1 MLSEY
6 LIKFELEKDFL
17 FVEKLK
23 KGDYDAY
30 TLLMNDYYKNLCG
43 YANLFTKDP
52 SKSEDIVQNVFV
64 FLWIYRKKIDS
75 NIPIKR
81 YLHKSVYNE
90 FIDQYRKN
98 KSVISLEEKH
108 LKAINTVIDN
118 NSFDIEK
125 LMTRVNDEIE
135 KLPEKCKRVFILNKK
150 EGLTHD
156 EIAEY
161 LQISIKTVEG
171 HITRAF
177 KILNQKLGKKIKSIL
192 IILFDF
198 KLTNS
203 IK

>member
-1 MLSEY
+1 M
-6 LIKFELEKDFL
+6 EKDFV

-23 KGDYDAY
+23 NGDNNAY

-64 FLWIYRKKIDS
+64 KIWIYRKKIDP
-75 NIPIKR
+75 NISIKK
-81 YLHKSVYNE
+81 YLYKSVYNE

-98 KSVISLEEKH
+98 KSVISLEEKY
-108 LKAINTVIDN
+108 LKVIDTIIDY
-118 NSFDIEK
+118 NSLDIEK
-125 LMTRVNDEIE
+125 LMMNVNREID

-150 EGLTHD
+150 EGLTHN

-161 LQISIKTVEG
+161 LQISTKTVES

-177 KILNQKLGKKIKSIL
+177 KILNQKLGNKIKSIL
-192 IILFDF
+192 IIIFDF
-198 KLTNS
+198 KLSN
-203 IK
+203 

>member
-1 MLSEY
+1 
-6 LIKFELEKDFL
+6 LEKDFL

-23 KGDYDAY
+23 KGDYNAY
-30 TLLMNDYYKNLCG
+30 TLLMNNYYKNLCG

-52 SKSEDIVQNVFV
+52 SMSEDIVQNVFV
-64 FLWIYRKKIDS
+64 KLWVYRKKIDP

-108 LKAINTVIDN
+108 LRTINTIIDD

-135 KLPEKCKRVFILNKK
+135 KLPEKCKKVFILNKK

-161 LQISIKTVEG
+161 LQISKKTVEG

-203 IK
+203 FK

>member
-1 MLSEY
+1 M
-6 LIKFELEKDFL
+6 EKDFL

-30 TLLMNDYYKNLCG
+30 SLLMNNYYKNLCG

-64 FLWIYRKKIDS
+64 KLWVYRKKIDS

-125 LMTRVNDEIE
+125 LMTRVNNEIE
-135 KLPEKCKRVFILNKK
+135 KLPGKCKRVFILNKK

>member
-1 MLSEY
+1 V
-6 LIKFELEKDFL
+6 EKDFV

-23 KGDYDAY
+23 NGDNNAY

-64 FLWIYRKKIDS
+64 KIWIYRKKIDP
-75 NIPIKR
+75 NIPIKK
-81 YLHKSVYNE
+81 YLYKSVYNE

-98 KSVISLEEKH
+98 KPVISLEEKY
-108 LKAINTVIDN
+108 LKVIDTIIDD
-118 NSFDIEK
+118 NSLDIEK
-125 LMTRVNDEIE
+125 LMMNVNREID

-150 EGLTHD
+150 EGLTHN

-161 LQISIKTVEG
+161 LQISTKTVES

-177 KILNQKLGKKIKSIL
+177 KILNQKLGNKIKNIL
-192 IILFDF
+192 IIIFDF
-198 KLTNS
+198 KLSN
-203 IK
+203 

>member
-64 FLWIYRKKIDS
+64 KLWIYRKKIDS

>member
-1 MLSEY
+1 M
-6 LIKFELEKDFL
+6 KKDFL

-52 SKSEDIVQNVFV
+52 TKSEDIFQNVFV
-64 FLWIYRKKIDS
+64 KLWVYRKNIDS

-81 YLHKSVYNE
+81 YLQKSVYNE

-98 KSVISLEEKH
+98 KSVISMEEKH
-108 LKAINTVIDN
+108 LKAINTIIDDDSLN
-118 NSFDIEK
+118 IEK
-125 LMTRVNDEIE
+125 LMVRVNKEIE

-150 EGLTHD
+150 EGLTHN

-161 LQISIKTVEG
+161 LQISKKTVEG

-177 KILNQKLGKKIKSIL
+177 KILNRKLGNEIKSIL
-192 IILFDF
+192 FILLDF
-198 KLTNS
+198 KPTNY
-203 IK
+203 IN

>member
-1 MLSEY
+1 M
-6 LIKFELEKDFL
+6 EKDFL
-17 FVEKLK
+17 FIEKLK

-30 TLLMNDYYKNLCG
+30 TLLMNDYYNNLCG

-64 FLWIYRKKIDS
+64 KLWVYRKKIDS

-98 KSVISLEEKH
+98 KSVVSLEEKH
-108 LKAINTVIDN
+108 LRSINTIIDD

-125 LMTRVNDEIE
+125 LMTRVNNEIE
-135 KLPEKCKRVFILNKK
+135 KLPEKCKKVFILNKK

-161 LQISIKTVEG
+161 LQISKKTVEG

-203 IK
+203 FK

>member
-1 MLSEY
+1 M
-6 LIKFELEKDFL
+6 EKDFV

-23 KGDYDAY
+23 NGDNNAY

-52 SKSEDIVQNVFV
+52 SKSEDIVQNIFV
-64 FLWIYRKKIDS
+64 KIWIYRKKIDP
-75 NIPIKR
+75 NISIKK
-81 YLHKSVYNE
+81 YLYKSVYNE

-98 KSVISLEEKH
+98 KSVISLEEKY
-108 LKAINTVIDN
+108 LKVIDTIIDD
-118 NSFDIEK
+118 NSLDIEK
-125 LMTRVNDEIE
+125 LMMNVNREID

-161 LQISIKTVEG
+161 LQISTKTVES

-177 KILNQKLGKKIKSIL
+177 KILNQKLGNKIKSIL
-192 IILFDF
+192 IIIFDF
-198 KLTNS
+198 KLSN
-203 IK
+203 

>member
-1 MLSEY
+1 
-6 LIKFELEKDFL
+6 LEKDFL

-30 TLLMNDYYKNLCG
+30 TLLMNYYYKNLCG

-64 FLWIYRKKIDS
+64 KLWVYRKKIDS

-98 KSVISLEEKH
+98 KSVVTLEEKH
-108 LKAINTVIDN
+108 LKAINTIIDD

-135 KLPEKCKRVFILNKK
+135 KLPEKCKKVFILNKK

-161 LQISIKTVEG
+161 LQISKKTVEG

-198 KLTNS
+198 KLINS

>member
-1 MLSEY
+1 M
-6 LIKFELEKDFL
+6 EKDFL

-30 TLLMNDYYKNLCG
+30 SLLMNNYYKNLCG

-64 FLWIYRKKIDS
+64 KLWVYRKKIDS

-125 LMTRVNDEIE
+125 LMTRVNNEIE
-135 KLPEKCKRVFILNKK
+135 KLPGKCKRVFILNKK

-161 LQISIKTVEG
+161 LQISKKTVEG

-203 IK
+203 FK

>member
-1 MLSEY
+1 M
-6 LIKFELEKDFL
+6 EKDFL

-64 FLWIYRKKIDS
+64 KLWVYRKKIDS

-98 KSVISLEEKH
+98 KSVVTLEEKH
-108 LKAINTVIDN
+108 LKAINTIIDD

-135 KLPEKCKRVFILNKK
+135 KLPEKCKKVFILNKK

-161 LQISIKTVEG
+161 LQISKKTVEG

-203 IK
+203 FK

>member
-1 MLSEY
+1 M
-6 LIKFELEKDFL
+6 EKDFV

-23 KGDYDAY
+23 NGDNNAY

-64 FLWIYRKKIDS
+64 KIWIYRKKIDP
-75 NIPIKR
+75 NIPIKK
-81 YLHKSVYNE
+81 YLYKSVYNE

-98 KSVISLEEKH
+98 KPVISLEEKY
-108 LKAINTVIDN
+108 LKVIDTIIDY
-118 NSFDIEK
+118 NSLDIEK
-125 LMTRVNDEIE
+125 LMMNVNREID

-161 LQISIKTVEG
+161 LQISTKTVES

-177 KILNQKLGKKIKSIL
+177 KILNQKLGNKIKSIL
-192 IILFDF
+192 IIIFDF
-198 KLTNS
+198 KLSN
-203 IK
+203 

>member
-1 MLSEY
+1 M
-6 LIKFELEKDFL
+6 EKDFV

-23 KGDYDAY
+23 NGDNNAY

-64 FLWIYRKKIDS
+64 KIWIYRKKIDP
-75 NIPIKR
+75 NIPIKK
-81 YLHKSVYNE
+81 YLYKSVYNE

-98 KSVISLEEKH
+98 KPVISLEEKY
-108 LKAINTVIDN
+108 LKVIDTIIDD
-118 NSFDIEK
+118 NSLDIET
-125 LMTRVNDEIE
+125 LMMNVNREID

-150 EGLTHD
+150 EGLTHN

-161 LQISIKTVEG
+161 LQISTKTVES

-177 KILNQKLGKKIKSIL
+177 KILNQKLGNKIKSIL
-192 IILFDF
+192 IIIFDF
-198 KLTNS
+198 KLSN
-203 IK
+203 

>member
-1 MLSEY
+1 
-6 LIKFELEKDFL
+6 LEKDFL

-23 KGDYDAY
+23 KGDYNAY
-30 TLLMNDYYKNLCG
+30 TLLMNNYYKNLCG

-52 SKSEDIVQNVFV
+52 SMSEDIVQNVFV
-64 FLWIYRKKIDS
+64 KLWVYRKKIDP

-108 LKAINTVIDN
+108 LRTINTIIDD

-125 LMTRVNDEIE
+125 LMTRVNNEIE
-135 KLPEKCKRVFILNKK
+135 KLPEKCKKVFILNKK

-161 LQISIKTVEG
+161 LQISKKTVEG

-203 IK
+203 FK

>member
-1 MLSEY
+1 
-6 LIKFELEKDFL
+6 
-17 FVEKLK
+17 
-23 KGDYDAY
+23 
-30 TLLMNDYYKNLCG
+30 MNNYYKNLCG

-52 SKSEDIVQNVFV
+52 SMSEDIVQNVFV
-64 FLWIYRKKIDS
+64 KLWVYRKKIDP

-108 LKAINTVIDN
+108 LRTINTIIDD

-125 LMTRVNDEIE
+125 LMTRVNNEIE
-135 KLPEKCKRVFILNKK
+135 KLPEKCRKVFILNKK

-161 LQISIKTVEG
+161 LQISKKTVEG

-203 IK
+203 FK

>member
-1 MLSEY
+1 M
-6 LIKFELEKDFL
+6 EKDFL

-23 KGDYDAY
+23 KGDYNAY
-30 TLLMNDYYKNLCG
+30 TLLMNNYYKNLCG

-64 FLWIYRKKIDS
+64 KLWVYRKKVDS

-108 LKAINTVIDN
+108 LRTINTIIDD
-118 NSFDIEK
+118 NSYDIEK
-125 LMTRVNDEIE
+125 LMTRVNNEIE
-135 KLPEKCKRVFILNKK
+135 KLPEKCKKVFILNKK

-161 LQISIKTVEG
+161 LQISKKTVEG

-198 KLTNS
+198 KLINS

>member
-1 MLSEY
+1 MK
-6 LIKFELEKDFL
+6 IELEKDFL

-23 KGDYDAY
+23 KGNHKAY
-30 TLLMNDYYKNLCG
+30 TQLINNYYENLCG

-64 FLWIYRKKIDS
+64 KLWVYRKKIDS

-98 KSVISLEEKH
+98 KSVISLEKKH
-108 LKAINTVIDN
+108 LNAISAIIEDN
-118 NSFDIEK
+118 SVDIEK
-125 LMTRVNDEIE
+125 LMIRVNKEIE

-150 EGLTHD
+150 DGLTHD

-161 LQISIKTVEG
+161 LQISKKTVEG
-171 HITRAF
+171 HVTRAF
-177 KILNQKLGKKIKSIL
+177 KILNKKLGKKIKSIL

-198 KLTNS
+198 KIITNV
-203 IK
+203 K

>member
-1 MLSEY
+1 V
-6 LIKFELEKDFL
+6 EKDFG

-23 KGDYDAY
+23 NGDNNAY

-64 FLWIYRKKIDS
+64 KLWFYRKKIDP

-98 KSVISLEEKH
+98 KSVISLEEKY
-108 LKAINTVIDN
+108 LKAIDTIIDD
-118 NSFDIEK
+118 NSLDIEK
-125 LMTRVNDEIE
+125 LMMNVNREID

-156 EIAEY
+156 EISEY
-161 LQISIKTVEG
+161 LQISKKTVES

-177 KILNQKLGKKIKSIL
+177 KILNQKLGNKIKSIL
-192 IILFDF
+192 IIIFDF
-198 KLTNS
+198 KLS
-203 IK
+203 K

>member
-1 MLSEY
+1 M
-6 LIKFELEKDFL
+6 EKDFL

-30 TLLMNDYYKNLCG
+30 TLLMNNYYKNLCG

-64 FLWIYRKKIDS
+64 KLWVYRKKVDS

-118 NSFDIEK
+118 NSFDIEQ
-125 LMTRVNDEIE
+125 LMTRVNNEIE
-135 KLPEKCKRVFILNKK
+135 KLPEKCKKVFILNKK

-161 LQISIKTVEG
+161 LQISKKTVEG

-198 KLTNS
+198 KLINS

>member
-1 MLSEY
+1 
-6 LIKFELEKDFL
+6 LEKDFL

-23 KGDYDAY
+23 KGDYNAY
-30 TLLMNDYYKNLCG
+30 TLLMNNYYKNLCG

-64 FLWIYRKKIDS
+64 KLWVYRKKVDS

-98 KSVISLEEKH
+98 KSVVTLEEKH
-108 LKAINTVIDN
+108 LKAINTIIDD

-135 KLPEKCKRVFILNKK
+135 KLPEKCKKVFILNKK

-161 LQISIKTVEG
+161 LQISKKTVEG

-198 KLTNS
+198 KLINS

>member
-1 MLSEY
+1 M
-6 LIKFELEKDFL
+6 EKDFL
-17 FVEKLK
+17 FIEKLK
-23 KGDYDAY
+23 KGDYNAY
-30 TLLMNDYYKNLCG
+30 TLLMKNYYKNLCG

-64 FLWIYRKKIDS
+64 KLWVYRKKIDS

-118 NSFDIEK
+118 NSFDIEQ
-125 LMTRVNDEIE
+125 LMTRVNNEIE
-135 KLPEKCKRVFILNKK
+135 KLPGKCKRVFILNKK

-161 LQISIKTVEG
+161 LQISKKTVEG

-203 IK
+203 FK

>member
-1 MLSEY
+1 
-6 LIKFELEKDFL
+6 
-17 FVEKLK
+17 
-23 KGDYDAY
+23 
-30 TLLMNDYYKNLCG
+30 MNDYYKNLCG

-64 FLWIYRKKIDS
+64 KLWIYRKKIDS

>member
-1 MLSEY
+1 
-6 LIKFELEKDFL
+6 LEKDFL

-23 KGDYDAY
+23 KGDYNAY
-30 TLLMNDYYKNLCG
+30 TLLMNNYYKNLCG

-64 FLWIYRKKIDS
+64 KLWVYRKKVDS

-98 KSVISLEEKH
+98 KSVVSLEEKH
-108 LKAINTVIDN
+108 LRTINTIIDD

-125 LMTRVNDEIE
+125 LMTRVNNEIE
-135 KLPEKCKRVFILNKK
+135 KLPEKCKKVFILNKK

-161 LQISIKTVEG
+161 LQISKKTVEG

-203 IK
+203 FK

>member
-23 KGDYDAY
+23 KGDYNAY
-30 TLLMNDYYKNLCG
+30 TLLMNNYYKNLCG

-64 FLWIYRKKIDS
+64 KLWVYRKKVDS

-98 KSVISLEEKH
+98 KSVVSLEEKH
-108 LKAINTVIDN
+108 LRTINTIIDD

-125 LMTRVNDEIE
+125 LMTRVNNEIE
-135 KLPEKCKRVFILNKK
+135 KLPEKCKKVFILNKK

-161 LQISIKTVEG
+161 LQISKKTVEG

-203 IK
+203 FK

>member
-1 MLSEY
+1 M
-6 LIKFELEKDFL
+6 EKDFL

-23 KGDYDAY
+23 KGDYNAY
-30 TLLMNDYYKNLCG
+30 TLLMNNYYKNLCG

-64 FLWIYRKKIDS
+64 KLWVYRKKVDS

-108 LKAINTVIDN
+108 LRTINTIIDD
-118 NSFDIEK
+118 NSYDIEK
-125 LMTRVNDEIE
+125 LMTRVNNEIE
-135 KLPEKCKRVFILNKK
+135 KLPEKCKKVFILNKK

-161 LQISIKTVEG
+161 LQISKKTVEG

-203 IK
+203 FK

>member
-1 MLSEY
+1 M
-6 LIKFELEKDFL
+6 KFELEKDFL

-23 KGDYDAY
+23 KGDYNAY
-30 TLLMNDYYKNLCG
+30 TLLMNNYYKNLCG

-64 FLWIYRKKIDS
+64 KLWVYRKKVDS

-108 LKAINTVIDN
+108 LRTINTIIDD

-125 LMTRVNDEIE
+125 LMTRVNNEIE
-135 KLPEKCKRVFILNKK
+135 KLPEKCKKVFILNKK

-161 LQISIKTVEG
+161 LQISKKTVEG

-203 IK
+203 FK

>member
-1 MLSEY
+1 M
-6 LIKFELEKDFL
+6 EKDFL
-17 FVEKLK
+17 FIEKLK

-30 TLLMNDYYKNLCG
+30 TLLMNDYYNNLCG

-64 FLWIYRKKIDS
+64 KLWIYRKKIDS

>member
-1 MLSEY
+1 
-6 LIKFELEKDFL
+6 
-17 FVEKLK
+17 
-23 KGDYDAY
+23 
-30 TLLMNDYYKNLCG
+30 MNNYYKNLCG

-52 SKSEDIVQNVFV
+52 SMSEDIVQNVFV
-64 FLWIYRKKIDS
+64 KLWVYRKKIDP

-108 LKAINTVIDN
+108 LKAINTIIDD

-125 LMTRVNDEIE
+125 LMTRVNNEIE
-135 KLPEKCKRVFILNKK
+135 KLPEKCKKVFILNKK

-161 LQISIKTVEG
+161 LQISKKTVEG

-203 IK
+203 FK

>member
-1 MLSEY
+1 
-6 LIKFELEKDFL
+6 
-17 FVEKLK
+17 
-23 KGDYDAY
+23 
-30 TLLMNDYYKNLCG
+30 MNNYYKNLCG

-64 FLWIYRKKIDS
+64 KLWIYRKKIDP

-108 LKAINTVIDN
+108 LRTINTIIDD

-125 LMTRVNDEIE
+125 LMTRVNNEIE
-135 KLPEKCKRVFILNKK
+135 KLPEKCKKVFILNKK

-161 LQISIKTVEG
+161 LQISKKTVEG

-203 IK
+203 FK

>member
-1 MLSEY
+1 M
-6 LIKFELEKDFL
+6 EKDFV

-23 KGDYDAY
+23 NGDNNAY

-64 FLWIYRKKIDS
+64 KIWIYRKKIDP
-75 NIPIKR
+75 NIPIKK
-81 YLHKSVYNE
+81 YLYKSVYNE

-98 KSVISLEEKH
+98 KPVISLEEKY
-108 LKAINTVIDN
+108 LKVIDTIIDY
-118 NSFDIEK
+118 NSLDIEK
-125 LMTRVNDEIE
+125 LMMNVNREID

-150 EGLTHD
+150 EGLTHN

-161 LQISIKTVEG
+161 LQISTKTVES

-177 KILNQKLGKKIKSIL
+177 KILNQKLGNKIKSIL
-192 IILFDF
+192 IIIFDF
-198 KLTNS
+198 KLSN
-203 IK
+203 

>member
-1 MLSEY
+1 V
-6 LIKFELEKDFL
+6 EKDFV

-23 KGDYDAY
+23 NGDNNAY

-64 FLWIYRKKIDS
+64 KIWIYRKKIDP
-75 NIPIKR
+75 NIPIKK
-81 YLHKSVYNE
+81 YLYKSVYNE

-98 KSVISLEEKH
+98 KSVISLEEKY
-108 LKAINTVIDN
+108 LKVIDTIIDD
-118 NSFDIEK
+118 NSLDIEK
-125 LMTRVNDEIE
+125 LMMNVNREID

-150 EGLTHD
+150 EGLTHN

-161 LQISIKTVEG
+161 LQISTKTVES

-177 KILNQKLGKKIKSIL
+177 KILNQKLGNKIKSIL
-192 IILFDF
+192 IIIFDF
-198 KLTNS
+198 KLSN
-203 IK
+203 

>member
-1 MLSEY
+1 M
-6 LIKFELEKDFL
+6 EKDFL

-30 TLLMNDYYKNLCG
+30 TLLMNNYYKNLCG

-64 FLWIYRKKIDS
+64 KLWVYRKKIDS

-98 KSVISLEEKH
+98 KSIISLEEKH

-118 NSFDIEK
+118 NSFDIEQ
-125 LMTRVNDEIE
+125 LMTRVNNEIE
-135 KLPEKCKRVFILNKK
+135 KLPGKCKRVFILNKK

-161 LQISIKTVEG
+161 LQISKKTVEG

-203 IK
+203 FK